1 MSIAIEFKA
10 DAPHFGDA
18 GKAAA
23 STLRS
28 SGVHCAKVYRQDLMT
43 NHPVV
48 DRESSLN
55 VSFKIREQ
63 SVPAFPFARQQQ
75 RSEVAHFVDGAARK
89 SATDRGNVWALGE
102 LSPHWRIEADLNQLA
117 WSLAGKQGHS
127 LELTN
132 CMAVQI
138 TIYFLP
144 QFTVRAAYLSLRNPV
159 LQATSA
165 GPKKLSGQE

>member
-55 VSFKIREQ
+55 
-63 SVPAFPFARQQQ
+63 
-75 RSEVAHFVDGAARK
+75 
-89 SATDRGNVWALGE
+89 
-102 LSPHWRIEADLNQLA
+102 
-117 WSLAGKQGHS
+117 
-127 LELTN
+127 
-132 CMAVQI
+132 
-138 TIYFLP
+138 
-144 QFTVRAAYLSLRNPV
+144 FTVRAAYLSLRNPV